1 VLNCWDAIWCRKSC
15 RRLIG
20 VVVSVLSIFTTTC
33 SSADGLVV
41 FDPLNYNQ
49 SILSA
54 VRSLQQI
61 NIQIMSLTKQTQML
75 INSTKNITSA
85 PGNIATQL
93 RANVD
98 EITRLMS
105 QASGLTFKVS
115 ITANQFQ
122 SAYPLQYPSGTSVD
136 RLGQD
141 ANSRRNNTYAAL
153 NQALLVQSQS
163 VEALNSDGGGLSTVM
178 GRSSTAIGGLQ
189 AQQASN
195 ELLGLQVK
203 QNMQTQ
209 ALMATEARAS
219 VLRDAQQLASEAESV
234 ERFKQFIG
242 NGQAYVGGR

>member
-1 VLNCWDAIWCRKSC
+1 MLNCWNPIWSRKSC
-15 RRLIG
+15 RSLVG
-20 VVVSVLSIFTTTC
+20 VVVFMLAIFRTTC
-33 SSADGLVV
+33 SSGDGVVV
-41 FDPLNYNQ
+41 FDPLNYKQ

-61 NIQIMSLTKQTQML
+61 NIQIMNLTKQTQML
-75 INSTKNITSA
+75 INSTKNIISA
-85 PGNIATQL
+85 PGNITTQL

-98 EITRLMS
+98 EITRLMN
-105 QASGLTFKVS
+105 QASGLTFKVG

-122 SAYPLQYPSGTSVD
+122 SAYPLQYSNGISVD
-136 RLGQD
+136 RLRQD
-141 ANSRRNNTYAAL
+141 ANSRQNNTYAAL

-163 VEALNSDGGGLSTVM
+163 VEALNGDGASLSTVM

-195 ELLGLQVK
+195 ELLGLQVR

-219 VLRDAQQLASEAESV
+219 VLRDAQRLASEAESV

-242 NGQAYVGGR
+242 NGQAYAGGR

>member
-1 VLNCWDAIWCRKSC
+1 MLKCLESVWSRKSYHSSV
-15 RRLIG
+15 G
-20 VVVSVLSIFTTTC
+20 VLVPMVTMFMATVSF
-33 SSADGLVV
+33 ADGLVV
-41 FDPLNYNQ
+41 FDPLNYSQ

-85 PGNIATQL
+85 PGSIATQL

-98 EITRLMS
+98 EITRLMG

-122 SAYPLQYPSGTSVD
+122 SAYPRQYSAGISVD
-136 RLGQD
+136 QLQQD
-141 ANSRRNNTYAAL
+141 ANSRRNNTYAAF

-163 VEALNSDGGGLSTVM
+163 VESLNSDGASLSTVM

-209 ALMATEARAS
+209 SLMATQARAS
-219 VLRDAQQLASEAESV
+219 TLRDAQQLASEAEAV

-242 NGQAYVGGR
+242 NGQAYVSGK

>member
-1 VLNCWDAIWCRKSC
+1 M
-15 RRLIG
+15 
-20 VVVSVLSIFTTTC
+20 IFMTTF

-49 SILSA
+49 NILLA
-54 VRSLQQI
+54 MRSLQQI

-85 PGNIATQL
+85 PGSIATQL

-98 EITRLMS
+98 EITRLMG
-105 QASGLTFKVS
+105 QASGLAFKVS

-122 SAYPLQYPSGTSVD
+122 SAYPLQYSTGISAD
-136 RLGQD
+136 RLQQD
-141 ANSRRNNTYAAL
+141 ANSRRNNTYAAF

-163 VEALNSDGGGLSTVM
+163 VEALNSDGASLSTVM

-209 ALMATEARAS
+209 SLMATQARAS
-219 VLRDAQQLASEAESV
+219 TLRDAQRMASEAEAV
-234 ERFKQFIG
+234 ARFKQFIG
-242 NGQAYVGGR
+242 NGQAYVGGE

>member
-1 VLNCWDAIWCRKSC
+1 MLNCWGAICCRKTG
-15 RRLIG
+15 RGLVG
-20 VVVSVLSIFTTTC
+20 VVVSMLAIFTTTC

-54 VRSLQQI
+54 MRSLQQI
-61 NIQIMSLTKQTQML
+61 NIQITSLTRQTQML

-85 PGNIATQL
+85 PGTIATQL

-105 QASGLTFKVS
+105 QARGLTFQVS

-122 SAYPLQYPSGTSVD
+122 SAYPLQYSSGISVE
-136 RLGQD
+136 RLQQD
-141 ANSRRNNTYAAL
+141 ANSRRNNTYAAF

-163 VEALNSDGGGLSTVM
+163 VESLNSDGASLSTVM

-209 ALMATEARAS
+209 ALMATQARAS
-219 VLRDAQQLASEAESV
+219 ALRDAQQLASEAEAV
-234 ERFKQFIG
+234 ERFTQFIG

>member
-1 VLNCWDAIWCRKSC
+1 MLNWLEAIWCRKSYHSSVGA
-15 RRLIG
+15 LVP
-20 VVVSVLSIFTTTC
+20 VVTIFMTTF

-49 SILSA
+49 SILLA
-54 VRSLQQI
+54 MRSLQQI

-85 PGNIATQL
+85 PGSIATQL

-98 EITRLMS
+98 EITRLMG
-105 QASGLTFKVS
+105 QASGLAFKVS
-115 ITANQFQ
+115 VTANQFQ
-122 SAYPLQYPSGTSVD
+122 SAYPLQYSTGISAD
-136 RLGQD
+136 RLQQD
-141 ANSRRNNTYAAL
+141 ANSRRNNTYAAF

-163 VEALNSDGGGLSTVM
+163 VEALNSDGASLSTVM

-209 ALMATEARAS
+209 SLMATQARAS
-219 VLRDAQQLASEAESV
+219 TLRDAQRLASEAEAV
-234 ERFKQFIG
+234 ARFRQFIG
-242 NGQAYVGGR
+242 NGQAYVGGE